1 MPVGTDNYKGL
12 AVPLYG
18 QSEIKKQ
25 TAATDLLTLTAAA
38 TNDSGDLLVL
48 RDSAG
53 TEKFSMGV
61 SNFTRKLVM
70 GTVALASL
78 ASNASEATVAATGLT
93 TGHVVQ
99 IFAAASGPLPN
110 VYVAAA
116 DQLGYGPASRASA
129 AMTVNFL
136 AWLTA

>member
-1 MPVGTDNYKGL
+1 MPVGTDTYKGL
-12 AVPLYG
+12 ALPLYG
-18 QSEIKKQ
+18 QSEVKQQ
-25 TAATDLLTLTAAA
+25 TAAQDLLTLTAASTSA
-38 TNDSGDLLVL
+38 SGDLLVL

-61 SNFTRKLVM
+61 SHFTRKLVM
-70 GTVALASL
+70 GTIALASL

-93 TGHVVQ
+93 TNHVVQ

-110 VYVAAA
+110 VYVSAA
-116 DQLGYGPASRASA
+116 DVLGYGPASRASA
-129 AMTVNFL
+129 AMTVNYL